1 MTLKDFIENLK
12 KFVEENPETLEMQ
25 VITSQDD
32 EGNSFSQVF
41 FSLDKGIFEDG
52 NFISFDY
59 YEDEGREDSDTN
71 AVCIC

>member
-32 EGNSFSQVF
+32 EGNSFSQFF
-41 FSLDKGIFEDG
+41 FSLDKGRFEDG

-59 YEDEGREDSDTN
+59 YEGEDSDIN
-71 AVCIC
+71 AVCIY